1 MPLSNTAN
9 DFMQCPICFNAFSLQ
24 RKPVTLIC
32 SHTCCLS
39 CLKSLQY
46 CPFDQTVINRDLPEN
61 EAILALLNN
70 RLFAED
76 VTSKLSSQCV
86 FGVEPEDLLYYCKS
100 VECVK
105 QMAVFLKPQPTIIQS
120 TNHATLSLSR
130 PMQRKLISLLHCQL
144 VEGEGRSRAAR
155 NARSIGERALSELLI
170 KHQDPHT
177 LSAKLWAAVRSRGC
191 QFLGPAMQEEVLR
204 LVLLA
209 LEDGS
214 ALSRKVLVMFVVQRL
229 SPHFPHQASKTAIGH
244 VIQLLYRAS
253 CFKLTKREGDSSL
266 MQLKEEYCSYEAL
279 RREHDTQIIS
289 IALEA
294 GLRISP
300 DQCSSLLYGDTAH
313 KSHMQSIIDKLQ
325 SSQSF
330 HQSIQELVIAL
341 QRTGDPGGL
350 SALKEHFERLA
361 QFDASPKSGE
371 VQICLSTCFNSYS
384 HPTHQELSLI
394 LESSKT
400 VTFCLV
406 DFLQQFGGNTVKP
419 GFRPQNGN
427 LIKPRINRPKPFTSK
442 LPSPSSPVI
451 DYHISGGRD
460 VCHSLTVPPIRVLT
474 PTSPP
479 MAIMKSPVLSPS
491 SFQTIDQSQNPIHLT
506 AVPTIFVGS
515 ATSAGQ
521 TSEVTNTN
529 CSKVATGLSRES
541 VVRGSGT
548 QERIG
553 SISSED
559 DQFIPFAD
567 RPFVSK
573 YGPISRV
580 MSLINTPT
588 VVGPGSGSQQ
598 SCLVGN
604 SCTDTQPTNVIL
616 GRTAV
621 PSLTLIQPLQQLVLR
636 ATSVIT
642 EHSQE
647 SEHSFNGIPHF
658 QSSLHANDQFTSIPQ
673 T

>member
-1 MPLSNTAN
+1 MPLATPSN
-9 DFMQCPICFNAFSLQ
+9 DFMQCPVCFNKFSLQ
-24 RKPVTLIC
+24 RKPVTLLC

-39 CLKSLQY
+39 CLTSLQN
-46 CPFDQTVINRDLPEN
+46 CPFDQSVINLDLPEN
-61 EAILALLNN
+61 EAILALLTNN
-70 RLFAED
+70 RMLFDEI
-76 VTSKLSSQCV
+76 SRKLSNSR
-86 FGVEPEDLLYYCKS
+86 FFDLNSHDIIYYRQS
-100 VECVK
+100 VECIK
-105 QMAVFLKPQPTIIQS
+105 QMALLLQPQPS
-120 TNHATLSLSR
+120 TMNLSR

-266 MQLKEEYCSYEAL
+266 MQLKDEYCSYEAL

-325 SSQSF
+325 STQSF

-341 QRTGDPGGL
+341 QRTGDPANL
-350 SALKEHFERLA
+350 SSLKEHFERLA
-361 QFDASPKSGE
+361 QFDPSPKNE
-371 VQICLSTCFNSYS
+371 SYS
-384 HPTHQELSLI
+384 HPTHEELSKI
-394 LESSKT
+394 LESSKIIT
-400 VTFCLV
+400 LRLV
-406 DFLQQFGGNTVKP
+406 EFLQQNGGNMFKS
-419 GFRPQNGN
+419 GYRSQNGN
-427 LIKPRINRPKPFTSK
+427 SLKSRISRPKPSFTNKMPLS
-442 LPSPSSPVI
+442 SSPGHVI
-451 DYHISGGRD
+451 DYHIPGGRE
-460 VCHSLTVPPIRVLT
+460 VCHPLSVPPIRVLT
-474 PTSPP
+474 PTSP
-479 MAIMKSPVLSPS
+479 MTLVKSPILSPS
-491 SFQTIDQSQNPIHLT
+491 SFQTIDQSQNSIHLA
-506 AVPTIFVGS
+506 AVPTIIVG
-515 ATSAGQ
+515 AAAAAGDPSIGAELMKNDEDKNEDNVENVEGSQ
-521 TSEVTNTN
+521 EVP
-529 CSKVATGLSRES
+529 A
-541 VVRGSGT
+541 
-548 QERIG
+548 
-553 SISSED
+553 SISSDED
-559 DQFIPFAD
+559 QYIPFAD
-567 RPFVSK
+567 RPFVSRF
-573 YGPISRV
+573 GPISRG

-588 VVGPGSGSQQ
+588 VVGPGQASQQ
-598 SCLVGN
+598 KSSTLVGN
-604 SCTDTQPTNVIL
+604 PATETQPTNVIL

-621 PSLTLIQPLQQLVLR
+621 PSLTLIHPLQQLVLR
-636 ATSVIT
+636 SVMTDQTYDHNATVY
-642 EHSQE
+642 
-647 SEHSFNGIPHF
+647 NAIPHF
-658 QSSLHANDQFTSIPQ
+658 QSNLHTAENLGNRFTSIPQ